1 MNTLKRMDKKVNLDS
16 ILQLFNLFTEK
27 NWIHMDSYK
36 EVLTRFGNLFESLN
50 PEQTELLLELV
61 ERYIWLSFGEY
72 QNLLRKLFIELYET
86 KLQSVS
92 KLYLFPIKR
101 VNDEDE
107 LKSGDIIQYM
117 LKGVLS
123 FIDKYAIIEKVPLN
137 KFDQLNNENL
147 QLKKNEHIVFI
158 DDYIGSGKTLQST
171 LDVASKNSSIENN
184 FSILSTIIQEDTILM
199 LKEREINVLYG
210 KSMKKGITNYYKDD
224 DLKNK
229 IRIMTEIEER
239 IPLVERFSFGFEKSE
254 GLATLI
260 RTPNNTFPIF
270 WKEHEY
276 KKEKVRPP
284 FPRY

>member
-1 MNTLKRMDKKVNLDS
+1 MDKKVNLDS

-239 IPLVERFSFGFEKSE
+239 IPLVGRFSFGFEKSE

-276 KKEKVRPP
+276 KREKVRPP
-284 FPRY
+284 FPRF